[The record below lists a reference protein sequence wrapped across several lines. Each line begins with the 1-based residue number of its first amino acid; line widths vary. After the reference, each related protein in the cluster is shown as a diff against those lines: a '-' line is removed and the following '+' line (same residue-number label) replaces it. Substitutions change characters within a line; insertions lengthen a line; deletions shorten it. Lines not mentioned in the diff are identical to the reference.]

1 MVRSCSCGASARRRR
16 CHPPSR
22 QVAETVSAANPAS
35 VSSFNQSAAQ
45 HGHSLAAPQRQRPPA
60 WADAAMTH
68 PTGRPVL
75 VPLHANQP
83 SWPGSFCWLGRGSP
97 VHVLLAA
104 PHRRRTQHSLRAT
117 GSALWLRPFRTACI
131 CGLPA
136 APRGGLI
143 LCAPA
148 APPLPP
154 ASAPCAPTLNPDAR
168 LQRAPPEDPHPRA
181 RGVTGNCCPLPTCGP
196 APATPNDRPTTPT
209 NHPPWVLFWS
219 PRSLSARL
227 GRSHKP

>member
-1 MVRSCSCGASARRRR
+1 
-16 CHPPSR
+16 
-22 QVAETVSAANPAS
+22 
-35 VSSFNQSAAQ
+35 
-45 HGHSLAAPQRQRPPA
+45 
-60 WADAAMTH
+60 MTH

-75 VPLHANQP
+75 VPPHENQP
-83 SWPGSFCWLGRGSP
+83 SWPGSFCWPGRGSP

-104 PHRRRTQHSLRAT
+104 PRRRRTQHSLRAT
-117 GSALWLRPFRTACI
+117 GSALWLRPFRTARI

-168 LQRAPPEDPHPRA
+168 LQRAPLEDPHPRA
-181 RGVTGNCCPLPTCGP
+181 RGVTGTRGP
-196 APATPNDRPTTPT
+196 SPRAGRPQPRQTTAPRPPQITHPGCFLGHPGRCRHGWGGPT
-209 NHPPWVLFWS
+209 NHDDPQGVPS
-219 PRSLSARL
+219 GP
-227 GRSHKP
+227 